1 MKDLGLEP
9 ELIIESLFLYFPPD
23 YYVSNIINFPGIN

>member
-23 YYVSNIINFPGIN
+23 VSNIINFPGIN